1 MTMTRYLI
9 AILAVIS
16 ALLPVSAQTALTTT
30 GFDLDREE
38 IRTFID
44 EVSRRNDID
53 KTALRK
59 LIAEAEP
66 QPKIIERMNKP
77 AERVLAWWEYRA
89 RFITEKRIA
98 DGVRFWQEHK
108 EILDRVSSERGVPA
122 EYLVAIMGVE
132 TVYGNVTGRDRV
144 IDALATLAFDYPPRA
159 EFFRKELEQ
168 FVLLAREESIDPL
181 KATGSYAGAMGVPQF
196 MPSSYRRYAV
206 DGDADKKRNLWVN
219 MDDVVASIANYF
231 REHGWQTGAPVIT
244 EAVLDPE
251 APFVIDTRNL
261 ELNETVQSLN
271 AKGVQVKIGV
281 AAETPAMLVSAELQE
296 GPSYRVGFNN
306 FQVITKYNRSVRY
319 AMAVDELAQA
329 IAARVNGAQGA
340 TQAAS
345 QP

>member
-1 MTMTRYLI
+1 VTRYLI

-16 ALLPVSAQTALTTT
+16 TLLPVSAQTALTTT

-44 EVSRRNDID
+44 EVSKRNDID
-53 KTALRK
+53 KGSLRK
-59 LIAEAEP
+59 LIAKAEP
-66 QPKIIERMNKP
+66 QPKIIELMNKP
-77 AERVLAWWEYRA
+77 AERVLAWWEYRS

-108 EILDRVSSERGVPA
+108 ATLDRVSAERGVPA
-122 EYLVAIMGVE
+122 EYMVAIMGVE
-132 TVYGNVTGRDRV
+132 TVYGNVTGRNRV

-159 EFFRKELEQ
+159 AFFRKELEQ
-168 FVLLAREESIDPL
+168 FVLLTREESIDPL

-206 DGDADKKRNLWVN
+206 DGDADKKRNLWIN

-281 AAETPAMLVSAELQE
+281 AAETPAMLVSAELQD

-340 TQAAS
+340 TPAAS

>member
-1 MTMTRYLI
+1 VTRYLI
-9 AILAVIS
+9 AILAVVS

-38 IRTFID
+38 IRSFID

-53 KTALRK
+53 KAALRK
-59 LIAEAEP
+59 LIAKAEP

-98 DGVRFWQEHK
+98 DGVKFWQEHK
-108 EILDRVSSERGVPA
+108 AILDRVSSERGVPA

-159 EFFRKELEQ
+159 AFFRKELEQ
-168 FVLLAREESIDPL
+168 FVLLTREESIDPL

-206 DGDADKKRNLWVN
+206 DGDADKKRNLWIN

-271 AKGVQVKIGV
+271 AKGVQVTIGV
-281 AAETPAMLVSAELQE
+281 AAETPAMLVSAELQD